1 MSHIQS
7 RPKIRATKTS
17 EDSSRNT
24 STQSLPKIRGPPSDQ
39 KYANSVELLTDR
51 ATLFFIRRT
60 LCSQHGDKVRSASVS
75 IDEILPCL
83 TSSNDVDL
91 QLYAFIAIII
101 REYVQTW
108 YHKITSDQVF
118 VEELLKIIA
127 HCSRALEQR
136 VRQVDLESLLLDE
149 IPEVLETHIRA
160 FQTSHTALHSIPLEH
175 DPRLIYHSIWPLP
188 FLSPIPRDHEAI
200 SLQQQEKNESAYRQL
215 LVEGILALLL
225 PTEDLENSCLT
236 SLVVD
241 ILSESVLGGIIEKVS
256 EPWLIWEGIFN
267 LTQAIKPQ
275 IPNSCS
281 QVQMEQPIS
290 SISHSKTHDWSDKR
304 GVFCQFKM
312 SLQRTLWLL
321 LQFLYLLFTT
331 IHYTISTYA
340 TLSTLP
346 YRNGA
351 SIRTE
356 GVLHENDGKSI
367 SSRHGSLKKP
377 ILTMKFWSC
386 GARLLDLDM
395 RMPWLKASFSM
406 FQWFALTGPGKVGD
420 TDQIIDK

>member
-24 STQSLPKIRGPPSDQ
+24 STQSLPKIRGPVTDQ
-39 KYANSVELLTDR
+39 KYSNSVELLTDR

-60 LCSQHGDKVRSASVS
+60 LCSQHGDKVRSASAS

-83 TSSNDVDL
+83 TSSNDVDV

-101 REYVQTW
+101 REYVQAW
-108 YHKITSDQVF
+108 YHKITSDHIF
-118 VEELLKIIA
+118 IEELLKIIA

-136 VRQVDLESLLLDE
+136 LRKVDLESLLLDE

-160 FQTSHTALHSIPLEH
+160 FQASHTALHSIPLEH

-188 FLSPIPRDHEAI
+188 LLAPIPRDHEVL
-200 SLQQQEKNESAYRQL
+200 SSQQQEKNESAYRQL

-236 SLVVD
+236 SLVID
-241 ILSESVLGGIIEKVS
+241 ILSELILGGTIEQAS
-256 EPWLIWEGIFN
+256 EPWLIWEGILK
-267 LTQAIKPQ
+267 LTEAVKPQ
-275 IPNSCS
+275 ISDSCS
-281 QVQMEQPIS
+281 QARMEQPIS
-290 SISHSKTHDWSDKR
+290 STSNSKTHDHTNKR
-304 GVFCQFKM
+304 SLFFQFKM
-312 SLQRTLWLL
+312 SLQRTFWLI

-331 IHYTISTYA
+331 VHYTISTYA
-340 TLSTLP
+340 SLSTLP
-346 YRNGA
+346 CRNEA
-351 SIRTE
+351 SIRTQ
-356 GVLHENDGKSI
+356 GVFYENDGKSI
-367 SSRHGSLKKP
+367 TSRHQPLKKP

-386 GARLLDLDM
+386 GARLLDLDR